1 MKLPL
6 RQLQRQLREG
16 LAPVYLVAADEPLLV
31 GEGTD
36 MIREAARAAGFD
48 ERELH
53 VVDRGFRWDALEA
66 GADTLSLFASK
77 RIVELRMQAPRPGEA
92 GARVIR
98 SLAEAGDADRVL
110 IISITARLDA
120 SAAKSVWVR
129 SIEKHGVRVEIW
141 PVTRAELPQWI
152 RDRARRLDLELTP
165 AAAELIADRVEGNLL
180 AADQELSKLSLSAAG
195 SRIDEQTALEA
206 VASSARFDVFRL
218 TDAVLAG
225 DAARALRV
233 LAGLRLEGV
242 HPTLVL
248 WALVRELSL
257 LAKLKFASLS
267 GQRLESIMAR
277 NGVWQRRQPLVRQAL
292 GRFGWSALCDLLQQ
306 SASVDRRLKGLA
318 YGPHWEALTDLVLAA
333 LSPAPPRRT
342 A

>member
-1 MKLPL
+1 M
-6 RQLQRQLREG
+6 
-16 LAPVYLVAADEPLLV
+16 APVYLVAADEPLRV
-31 GEGTD
+31 GESTD
-36 MIREAARAAGFD
+36 MIREAARAAGFE

-53 VVDRGFRWDALEA
+53 VVERGFRWDALEA
-66 GADTLSLFASK
+66 AADTLSLFASK
-77 RIVELRMQAPRPGEA
+77 RIVELRMQTPRPGDA

-98 SLAEAGDADRVL
+98 ALAESGDQDRVL
-110 IISITARLDA
+110 IISINARLDG
-120 SAAKSVWVR
+120 SAAKSVWVKC
-129 SIEKHGVRVEIW
+129 IEKHGVLVDIW

-152 RDRARRLDLELTP
+152 RERARRHELELTS
-165 AAAELIADRVEGNLL
+165 AASELIADRVEGNLL
-180 AADQELSKLSLSAAG
+180 AADQELAKLSLTAAG
-195 SRIDEQTALEA
+195 RRIDEQAALEA

-257 LAKLKFASLS
+257 LAKLKFASRS
-267 GQRLESIMAR
+267 GQQLESIMRR
-277 NGVWQRRQPLVRQAL
+277 NGVWQRRQPLVKQAL
-292 GRFGWSALCDLLQQ
+292 GRFAWAELAELLRL
-306 SASVDRRLKGLA
+306 AATTDRRLKGQG

-333 LSPAPPRRT
+333 VSPARPRRT